1 LADCLAEVLRQHPKL
16 ARLIEAWPTLSDEA
30 RVDILRTAGVL

>member
-1 LADCLAEVLRQHPKL
+1 LARIVEKHPDL

-30 RVDILRTAGVL
+30 RADILRIGGVR